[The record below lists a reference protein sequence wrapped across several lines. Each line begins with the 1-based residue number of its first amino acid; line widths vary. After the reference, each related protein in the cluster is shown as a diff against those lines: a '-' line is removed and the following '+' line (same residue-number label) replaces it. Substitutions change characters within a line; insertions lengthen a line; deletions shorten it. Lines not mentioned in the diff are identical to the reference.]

1 MVPGKRRPAPFL
13 PFSLSCPARFSSVPF
28 EKHGGLRYDGKQHWR
43 EDRRH
48 GRNHR
53 DAVKRVTPVLSEQD
67 YTAVLVPT
75 VAFRQLKIAEYIDQ
89 AKKRKLFKDEFIT
102 VSAHTKDDLYYYY
115 VEKGQLRCSFTKING
130 EPATLFYRNAG
141 NAFSIEYGGIA
152 SLGKYKMRYVATK
165 DTVVFGFTQQQL
177 YDIMQ
182 QDPDIFYEFIL
193 VSHMA
198 FGQMGHR
205 ISNAGVSSSM
215 QRIIILLRKLCAVN
229 SPDPSGAYALDVDIT
244 IQQLAELLFI
254 HPTTCSRLLST
265 LENDGVI
272 TRTRKRITVYHLD
285 QLSNYES
292 LD

>member
-1 MVPGKRRPAPFL
+1 MKGN
-13 PFSLSCPARFSSVPF
+13 LSGHDKEVCM
-28 EKHGGLRYDGKQHWR
+28 
-43 EDRRH
+43 
-48 GRNHR
+48 
-53 DAVKRVTPVLSEQD
+53 LSEQD

-75 VAFRQLKIAEYIDQ
+75 VAFEQLKIVKYVDQ
-89 AKKRKLFKDEFIT
+89 ARKRKLFKGEFIT
-102 VSAHTKDDLYYYY
+102 VVTNNRDDLYYYY

-152 SLGKYKMRYVATK
+152 SLGGYKMRYVATT

-193 VSHMA
+193 VCHMA

-205 ISNAGVSSSM
+205 ISNTGVSSSM
-215 QRIIILLRKLCAVN
+215 QRIIIWLRKLCAVN
-229 SPDPSGAYALDVDIT
+229 KPDANGTYTLDVDIT
-244 IQQLAELLFI
+244 IQQLAELLSI
-254 HPTTCSRLLST
+254 HPTTCSRLLTT
-265 LENDGVI
+265 LENDGV
-272 TRTRKRITVYHLD
+272 TKRTRKRITVYHLER
-285 QLSNYES
+285 LSDYES